1 MKKLLTETELN
12 KILKDLVIV
21 HDTREQ
27 VNEHITGYFDKH
39 YIKHIRRGLQT
50 GDYSVQFGNQTLEGD
65 VVIER
70 KANIDEIAGNFTVQR
85 ERFEHE
91 FERAKAKGIK
101 VFLLIENCSW
111 TRILAHEYRSK
122 LSPKSLMASL
132 MSWQARFNITV
143 LFCDPKESG
152 MLIHSILHY
161 WLREELK

>member
-1 MKKLLTETELN
+1 MKRLLTETELN
-12 KILKDLVIV
+12 KTLKDLVIV

-27 VNEHITGYFDKH
+27 VNDHITEYFDKH
-39 YIKHIRRGLQT
+39 HINHKRRGLST
-50 GDYSVQFGNQTLEGD
+50 GDYSVQFGNQTLESD
-65 VVIER
+65 VVVER

-111 TRILAHEYRSK
+111 TKILAHEYRSK

-143 LFCDPKESG
+143 IFCDPKESG
-152 MLIHSILHY
+152 MLIYSILHY